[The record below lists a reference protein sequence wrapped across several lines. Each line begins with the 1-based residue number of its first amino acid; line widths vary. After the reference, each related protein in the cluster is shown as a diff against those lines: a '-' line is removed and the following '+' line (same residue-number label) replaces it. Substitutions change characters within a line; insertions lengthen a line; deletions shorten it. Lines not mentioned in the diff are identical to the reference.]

1 VQANRGMLGIEITAL
16 CNEEPRA
23 TAGRLG
29 NVIHASERRYRGAK
43 HPTPIDVVV
52 SFSPRAEEIH
62 SRELMNTLLDV
73 VAVRQRTDV
82 VVPEMAN
89 GAWQL
94 FERGFLHVGVHDPI
108 HDGGRWTWMSGF
120 QTTLAPEELL
130 CSCIE
135 GKESRIGEYR
145 RAADEVW
152 LLIVN
157 DLFLGPGEVY
167 ARPEDLAQWTFPFS
181 FDKVLVFSRQPGGS
195 GTVFEL
201 LRA

>member
-1 VQANRGMLGIEITAL
+1 MTVATRRKAIEQTYLDEARRASALFPGGRYEEHECPDFLVQADGGVLGIEITAL

-29 NVIHASERRYRGAK
+29 NVIHGSEGRYRAAK

-89 GAWQL
+89 GARQL
-94 FERGFLHVGVHDPI
+94 FRARVSPCRRPRSDP
-108 HDGGRWTWMSGF
+108 
-120 QTTLAPEELL
+120 
-130 CSCIE
+130 
-135 GKESRIGEYR
+135 
-145 RAADEVW
+145 
-152 LLIVN
+152 
-157 DLFLGPGEVY
+157 
-167 ARPEDLAQWTFPFS
+167 
-181 FDKVLVFSRQPGGS
+181 
-195 GTVFEL
+195 
-201 LRA
+201 